1 MPQIPI
7 YNRGQGPTVQMTTGT
22 LGPKLSS
29 QVFER
34 AAAAPGEVAAKALG
48 DIAKVAADFEVREQK
63 AELEAAERDL
73 MNKADEAADR
83 FVFEN
88 NDDNYRAYG
97 INASNFKTDW
107 LQSNV
112 DTYEGLNS
120 RQRAALSNN
129 IDRRMQ
135 LKLQPGKVN
144 AFGRGQARKTDVFN
158 KAAEILVK
166 EMANIKATER
176 PDMPMSREDIRMMA
190 KFDEE
195 LDGLFESAREQ
206 GLQVS
211 WTPESVRFEVQREVI
226 SGFMQDETKPLSF
239 FEDLEDEVLN
249 GTGAYAENTLDE
261 RQRLA
266 GMLSGHVNEL
276 ETVAVADATAAGA
289 SALAGLTIE
298 TNSANRTVA
307 LKDGLVAAEKLRNLG
322 KFAAATKLE
331 VDLRS
336 TNAALNASDNLMFAP
351 EAAVQAFMSKQKQ
364 FLESARPE
372 ERVNALAEYQAMQ
385 RVMAARKA
393 AIEEDAAGYVYDS
406 YFRKYNQAPTPSQIV
421 EHQRQLGVREAII
434 RPFTKRQFTELS
446 TGMAQADASGKMD
459 LMAQF
464 FGQFEEGEQRSLAM
478 RGARN
483 LGLTASQNIAMS
495 RPGDPRALDLLNA
508 EGVDDKVLKANLKE
522 KGIDAAKL
530 GDITSAVDQEL
541 EEYQKSIVGDAASGY
556 LDQTSTSGRL
566 NSVFEQK
573 QAIYKLAQT
582 YVVAGMDIS
591 QAAKKAAGVI
601 TEQFVFEESGDG
613 AVRIPAAQAGAS
625 ADIMSFLNR
634 KLRQPGFLEN
644 ESIIPGDA
652 GVAEGT
658 TDEVRAGIFASQVR
672 QNGRWHTTDDNKG
685 AVLLDDFGN
694 VVMKKVNM
702 FGERGEFPVYYDFA
716 DIEERIQYEAEYFRD
731 VVGGVQG
738 LMVAPTSPDRV
749 LATGAEIRQERPD
762 LIGGLR

>member
-1 MPQIPI
+1 
-7 YNRGQGPTVQMTTGT
+7 
-22 LGPKLSS
+22 L
-29 QVFER
+29 
-34 AAAAPGEVAAKALG
+34 AAIKCGHK
-48 DIAKVAADFEVREQK
+48 
-63 AELEAAERDL
+63 
-73 MNKADEAADR
+73 
-83 FVFEN
+83 
-88 NDDNYRAYG
+88 
-97 INASNFKTDW
+97 
-107 LQSNV
+107 
-112 DTYEGLNS
+112 GLNS

-166 EMANIKATER
+166 EMANSQDSPGMLVKYN
-176 PDMPMSREDIRMMA
+176 
-190 KFDEE
+190 EE

-211 WTPESVRFEVQREVI
+211 WTPEGVRFEVQREI
-226 SGFMQDETKPLSF
+226 INGFMQDETKPLSF

-276 ETVAVADATAAGA
+276 ETVAVADATAAGEN
-289 SALAGLTIE
+289 ALAGMTITSDE
-298 TNSANRTVA
+298 TTRREARNE
-307 LKDGLVAAEKLRNLG
+307 GLAAAGELRRLG
-322 KFAAATKLE
+322 RAAAATKLE
-331 VDLRS
+331 QSVVAQGASLAAADRLTFS
-336 TNAALNASDNLMFAP
+336 TED
-351 EAAVQAFMSKQKQ
+351 EVTQFMSAQREAMQ
-364 FLESARPE
+364 SAPPG
-372 ERVNALAEYQAMQ
+372 ERANALIKYNAMQ
-385 RVMAARKA
+385 TAMAKRKEL
-393 AIEEDAAGYVYDS
+393 IQEDAAGYVYDS

-421 EHQRQLGVREAII
+421 EHQRQLGIQESII

-508 EGVDDKVLKANLKE
+508 EGVEEKILKASLKE
-522 KGIDAAKL
+522 KDIEL
-530 GDITSAVDQEL
+530 GDITSAVDDEL

-582 YVVAGMDIS
+582 YVAAGDDVS

-613 AVRIPAAQAGAS
+613 AVRIPAAQSAAS
-625 ADIMSFLNR
+625 PFIMSFLDR

-652 GVAEGT
+652 GIAAGT
-658 TDEVRAGIFASQVR
+658 TDEVRAALFASKVR
-672 QNGRWHTTDDNKG
+672 QDGRWHTTDDNKG
-685 AVLLDDFGN
+685 VVLLDDFGN

-716 DIEERIQYEAEYFRD
+716 DIEERIKYEAEFIAEF
-731 VVGGVQG
+731 GQ
-738 LMVAPTSPDRV
+738 
-749 LATGAEIRQERPD
+749 LATMLPEEEDRIVEPTKAATAQRAETGRF
-762 LIGGLR
+762 